1 MSSSPTYIDLFA
13 GAGGLSE
20 GFIRAGFEPVA
31 HVEMDKNACDT
42 LKTRLAYHYLIKKNK
57 QELYKRYLLKEISRD
72 ILYDNVPSSLL
83 DTVINAEINSKTIN
97 GIFESIDKKLG
108 KRKPDVIIGGPPCQ
122 AYSLAGRARDE
133 NNMKRDKRNF
143 LFKYYAEF
151 LKHYRPEYFVFENVT
166 GLLSARNYLDQML
179 DLFGSRNVGYNVE
192 YRIIDAS
199 AFGVV
204 QTRKRVI
211 IIGRRNYASFEYPS
225 LISETFRFETRKHIF
240 SDLPVIRPGETKDN
254 KEYARET
261 NEYLQNYSI
270 RNGLDF
276 VSQHIA
282 RPHIERDLQIYRI
295 AVEKWLLS
303 KERLKYN
310 ELPKELKTHTKEDIF
325 RDRFKVVDPDGPSH
339 TLVAHIA
346 KDGHYYIYPDL
357 RQVRSISVREA
368 ARIQSFPDDYYF
380 EGGRT
385 AAFKQ
390 IGNAVPPILAQ
401 KISTV
406 LKTCLQ

>member
-31 HVEMDKNACDT
+31 HVEMDRIACDT
-42 LKTRLAYHYLIKKNK
+42 LKTRLAYHYLLKENK
-57 QELYKRYLLKEISRD
+57 HELYKRYLLKEISRD
-72 ILYDNVPSSLL
+72 TLYGNVPASLL
-83 DTVINAEINSKTIN
+83 DSVINSEISSKTIHE
-97 GIFESIDKKLG
+97 IFERIDKKLG
-108 KRKPDVIIGGPPCQ
+108 KRKPDIIIGGPPCQ
-122 AYSLAGRARDE
+122 AYSLVGRARDE
-133 NNMKRDKRNF
+133 NNMIRDKRNF

-151 LKHYRPEYFVFENVT
+151 LKHYRPEFFVFENVT
-166 GLLSARNYLDQML
+166 GLLSAKNYIDQML
-179 DLFGSRNVGYNVE
+179 SLFRSREIGYNVE
-192 YRIIDAS
+192 YRIINAS
-199 AFGVV
+199 EFGVV
-204 QTRKRVI
+204 QARKRVI
-211 IIGRRNYASFEYPS
+211 IIGRRNDASFEYPC
-225 LISETFRFETRKHIF
+225 LTQEILRFETRKHIF
-240 SDLPVIRPGETKDN
+240 SDLPEIRPGETKDN
-254 KEYARET
+254 QEYIRET

-270 RNGLDF
+270 RNGLEF

-295 AVEKWLLS
+295 AIEKWLLN
-303 KERLKYN
+303 KERLRYN
-310 ELPKELKTHTKEDIF
+310 ELPKELKTHNKEDIF
-325 RDRFKVVDPDGPSH
+325 KDRFKVVDPDGPSH

-390 IGNAVPPILAQ
+390 IGNAVPPVLANGIAKSLSSIL
-401 KISTV
+401 
-406 LKTCLQ
+406 